1 MQLEVFIQYRIP
13 TPNMVLSVSSLDKK
27 CVGARRGARKVS
39 LEEKYPPASPPRNLG
54 LIYPHT
60 LTQTSILQCNAMVFF
75 YPLVYVF
82 PFPQF
87 GFPAMLK
94 INRNWKSLS
103 IQLLFPDISC
113 LSGQLQIS
121 FSIQSIVCSFF
132 SSHHCIRHVECW
144 DPGIQDPFFLTPP
157 PLSANMT

>member
-75 YPLVYVF
+75 LPFSLCIPIPPIWF
-82 PFPQF
+82 PC
-87 GFPAMLK
+87 
-94 INRNWKSLS
+94 NVENKS
-103 IQLLFPDISC
+103 
-113 LSGQLQIS
+113 
-121 FSIQSIVCSFF
+121 
-132 SSHHCIRHVECW
+132 
-144 DPGIQDPFFLTPP
+144 
-157 PLSANMT
+157 